1 MLLDTKAEIVGRE
14 SWGDY
19 FLLTIRSPSIAEK
32 AVPGQFIMIR
42 TASGPYPLLRRPF
55 SIHDRKK
62 DTIDIY
68 FQIAGEGTALLA
80 AKKQGDECDIIGP
93 LGNGFLLDT
102 LAEGRTV
109 AAVGG
114 GRGIAPLFFLG
125 NELKNLGFSL
135 TVYYGGLTSGDL
147 PLEKKFRD
155 KGIPVHCS
163 TDDGSTGFHGLVTDL
178 FLSFLPSSK
187 PDHLFVCGPDPMMK
201 ALSRICLE
209 ERISAQFSL
218 ESIMGCGF
226 GACWG
231 CVHKIKT
238 QGEAEWTK
246 ICQEGPVFF
255 TEDIIWNN
263 D

>member
-1 MLLDTKAEIVGRE
+1 
-14 SWGDY
+14 
-19 FLLTIRSPSIAEK
+19 
-32 AVPGQFIMIR
+32 
-42 TASGPYPLLRRPF
+42 
-55 SIHDRKK
+55 
-62 DTIDIY
+62 
-68 FQIAGEGTALLA
+68 
-80 AKKQGDECDIIGP
+80 
-93 LGNGFLLDT
+93 
-102 LAEGRTV
+102 
-109 AAVGG
+109 
-114 GRGIAPLFFLG
+114 
-125 NELKNLGFSL
+125 
-135 TVYYGGLTSGDL
+135 
-147 PLEKKFRD
+147 
-155 KGIPVHCS
+155 
-163 TDDGSTGFHGLVTDL
+163 
-178 FLSFLPSSK
+178 
-187 PDHLFVCGPDPMMK
+187 LFVCGPDPMMK